1 MSESSKGRAFLRL
14 VISAMNGADNTHL
27 QAALVRIASENTS
40 VTFNAQP
47 QEGLYSLKGRTES
60 DLDSI
65 CDRLRDEYHLAI
77 NVGPPTV
84 VLLETVR
91 KQAEAEGKYIRQTG
105 GSGNY
110 GHCKLRIEPNEQ
122 GKGYEFINDLS
133 GGSVPSEFIRSIDQG
148 IQAAMRQGVL
158 AGFPVVDVRVTLY
171 DGSYHETDSN
181 AAAFTFAGSIAF
193 KEAAKKANPVL
204 LEPMMA
210 IEIEVPE
217 ELSAATRSEIYAHRG
232 RVESNLTENGLSE
245 IRAVVP
251 LSELLVSDSG
261 IAVGPMEFVG
271 YEAVQDNGFSD
282 ENGSGVTANK
292 PNGPKP
298 GRRSKMARP
307 DPEDDCQF

>member
-14 VISAMNGADNTHL
+14 VISAVDSTNDTYL
-27 QAALVRIASENTS
+27 QAALVRIARQNTS

-47 QEGLYSLKGRTES
+47 RGGRYSLEGRTES
-60 DLDSI
+60 DLDSV

-77 NVGPPTV
+77 NFGPPTA

-110 GHCKLRIEPNEQ
+110 GHCKLRIEPNEP
-122 GKGYEFINDLS
+122 GEGYKFINAIS
-133 GGSVPSEFIRSIDQG
+133 GGSVPSEYIRSIDQG
-148 IQAAMRQGVL
+148 IQTAMRQGIL

-193 KEAAKKANPVL
+193 KEAAKYANRVL

-217 ELSAATRSEIYAHRG
+217 ELSAATRNEIYAHRG
-232 RVESNLTENGLSE
+232 RVESNLSENGFSE

-261 IAVGPMEFVG
+261 IAVYPMEFVG
-271 YEAVQDNGFSD
+271 YEAVQDNGLSD
-282 ENGSGVTANK
+282 ENGSDVIANK

-298 GRRSKMARP
+298 GGRSELAGP
-307 DPEDDCQF
+307 DPED